1 MGVLAAAA
9 AASDFFTNAAPVHGI
24 KTGGTQN
31 HMHRGHMAKAGLHK
45 GMHRVS
51 WQGKTTKK
59 ISGGVAAEKS
69 GDTD

>member
-1 MGVLAAAA
+1 
-9 AASDFFTNAAPVHGI
+9 
-24 KTGGTQN
+24 
-31 HMHRGHMAKAGLHK
+31 MAKAGLHK

-51 WQGKTTKK
+51 WQGITTKK